1 MSLVGIIIWAGWV
14 FSLYLREFSQALVAH
29 WAGDTSLKNKGSLI
43 FNPFERYKHVAP
55 IHRVIFILFLIMGG
69 VWLPGGIA
77 YINQRKIR
85 NRLLRSIVAAA
96 RPISSILISLI
107 LSFYF
112 QNITRDILIIESKI
126 TGNLWLPVSIAF
138 LAYLQVFTAVFN
150 LIPIPGLDGYDI
162 IDPWLSNHVRS
173 KFNYL
178 RKYNTLI
185 IIGLLWWSAFSF
197 QLIEIIV
204 SKTLKIQNAFIE
216 AGLFSFQQTL
226 YLIFSFVFF
235 MLVIWIWDLNYPSNI
250 TNKSQDSVKRKAT
263 VANRPDRGTH
273 RNPTGNGNTVK
284 EKVNIS
290 SQVHPETRRRAIALA
305 SYDKDRIERLLNGV
319 RLKNPDRSEQW
330 YWEKI
335 LYDMERDRGF

>member
-1 MSLVGIIIWAGWV
+1 
-14 FSLYLREFSQALVAH
+14 
-29 WAGDTSLKNKGSLI
+29 
-43 FNPFERYKHVAP
+43 
-55 IHRVIFILFLIMGG
+55 MGG

-77 YINQRKIR
+77 YINQHKIR
-85 NRLLRSIVAAA
+85 NRLLRSTVAAA

-112 QNITRDILIIESKI
+112 QNISSDISIIESKI
-126 TGNLWLPVSIAF
+126 TEDLWLPVSIAF
-138 LAYLQVFTAVFN
+138 LVYLQVFAAIFN

-185 IIGLLWWSAFSF
+185 IIGLLWWSVFSF
-197 QLIEIIV
+197 RLIEITV
-204 SKTLKIQNAFIE
+204 SKTLKIPNTFIE

-226 YLIFSFVFF
+226 YLIFSFAFF
-235 MLVIWIWDLNYPSNI
+235 MIVIWSWGLNYPSNI

-273 RNPTGNGNTVK
+273 SNPTASGNTVK

-335 LYDMERDRGF
+335 LYDMERDRGFWVLIHTLRKN